1 MKNLNS
7 ILKRIDSHDNAVY
20 LETNR
25 YDKDNKTTLLFLKP
39 KKIITCVDGRNLKQ
53 KIEEIEKEISKGG
66 YAAGF
71 FSYEAG
77 YFFEEALSGKRK
89 YKFPLLW
96 FGIFKKPLIIK
107 RSLKEPLR
115 TPEVFLEETS
125 FNINFKRYQADIKKI
140 KKHIEKGNVYQINY
154 TFKDRFNYPGNW
166 LDLYLS
172 LRNSQKVSYSGII
185 KFNNH
190 VVLSFS
196 PELFF
201 RRAKNIIETRPMKGT
216 YKRGKDI
223 KEDKYNMLKL
233 KNSTKDRSENLMIVD
248 LLRNDFG
255 RISDAGSVKT
265 QELFKVEKYK
275 TLFQMISIVR
285 GKLKK
290 DISLYELFESIFPCG
305 SVTGAP
311 KIRAM
316 QIIRNLEK
324 EPRGIYT
331 GSIGYLTPE
340 KEAVFNVAIRTLVL
354 DTDKKK
360 AEMGI
365 GSGIVYDSKVKNE
378 FKECLLKVDFTKK
391 ALSDFRLIETMLVK
405 KNRKIYLLAAHL
417 KRLKKSLNYF
427 NFCYN
432 ESVIKNKLQKY
443 LKKLNNSKIYKLK
456 LLISKDGS
464 LIISHSPIKESHHK
478 GLKVVISGK
487 RSNSDNIFL
496 YHKTTNRSFYDNEYK
511 KAMEKGLTEVLFL
524 NERSQ
529 VAEGAISNII
539 IKKDNCYYTPP
550 ANCGLLSGVYRQQ
563 LINKKNFPLKE
574 KILYKQDLL
583 RANKIFICNSVRG
596 LREVKLISGY

>member
-7 ILKRIDSHDNAVY
+7 ILKRINSHDNAVY

-25 YDKDNKTTLLFLKP
+25 YDKNNKTTLLFLKP
-39 KKIITCVDGRNLKQ
+39 RKIITCFDGKNLKE
-53 KIEEIEKEISKGG
+53 KIEEIEKEIAKGN

-77 YFFEEALSGKRK
+77 YFFEETLIRKRK

-96 FGIFKKPLIIK
+96 FGIFKRPLRIR
-107 RSLKEPLR
+107 RSLKEPR
-115 TPEVFLEETS
+115 KTPEVFLKGATL
-125 FNINFKRYQADIKKI
+125 NINFKRYQADIKKI

-154 TFKDRFNYPGNW
+154 TFKNRFNYPGNW
-166 LDLYLS
+166 LDLYIN

-190 VVLSFS
+190 VILSFS

-201 RRAKNIIETRPMKGT
+201 RRAKDVIETRPMKGT
-216 YKRGKDI
+216 YKRGKDL
-223 KEDKYNMLKL
+223 KEDKHNILKL

-255 RISDAGSVKT
+255 RISEAGSVKA
-265 QELFKVEKYK
+265 QELFKIEKYK
-275 TLFQMISIVR
+275 TLLQMISIVSA
-285 GKLKK
+285 KLKK
-290 DISLYELFESIFPCG
+290 DISLNELFESIFPCG

-316 QIIRNLEK
+316 RIIRNLEK
-324 EPRGIYT
+324 ESRGIYT

-340 KEAVFNVAIRTLVL
+340 KKAVFNVAIRTLVL
-354 DTDKKK
+354 DTNKKK

-365 GSGIVYDSKVKNE
+365 GSGIVYDSKAKNE
-378 FKECLLKVDFTKK
+378 FQECLLKADFTKK
-391 ALSDFRLIETMLVK
+391 TPSDFELIETMLVK

-417 KRLKKSLNYF
+417 KRLKKSLKYF

-443 LKKLNNSKIYKLK
+443 LKKLNNSKIYKLR
-456 LLISKDGS
+456 LLLSKDGS

-478 GLKVVISGK
+478 DLKVVISNK

-511 KAMEKGLTEVLFL
+511 KALEKGLTEVIFL
-524 NERSQ
+524 NERGQ

-539 IKKDNCYYTPP
+539 IKKNSCYYTPP
-550 ANCGLLSGVYRQQ
+550 AGCGLLSGVYRQH

-574 KILYKQDLL
+574 KVLCKQDLL